1 MLVTLGISI
10 PTILVVYILLN
21 NTLEK
26 IRNIQKLAELIFTSG
41 YFIKPQIVSK
51 GNLNSL
57 NELFSTKGLIK
68 NRESYKDLYFPKFYI
83 KQGRRDIQIY
93 IRLDG
98 SRFQKEFLELESKL
112 EYTFNIELKDK
123 QVIDE
128 FIVYTLAEFSLKDRL
143 NFNDENIE
151 DNKLKLMNNVVWE
164 FRKSPHGLIV
174 QVQEKVI

>member
-1 MLVTLGISI
+1 MNKKEKLFIKYFKRPLAYKIDKNDEKIYQRTIGELITIIFLLILSIVVYRYYIDIENLKEYWLKILLVTLGISI

-112 EYTFNIELKDK
+112 EYTL
-123 QVIDE
+123 
-128 FIVYTLAEFSLKDRL
+128 
-143 NFNDENIE
+143 
-151 DNKLKLMNNVVWE
+151 
-164 FRKSPHGLIV
+164 
-174 QVQEKVI
+174 